1 MVAASP
7 PLRVELL
14 VFEHGRDGLVGM
26 PRYVPFE
33 HFNQGSRSSCRRHG
47 GESGNRRFKTNSLQC
62 RRGTVHGLSRS
73 WMVSASLMV
82 CVGSRTRNARSIHMA
97 SSVRPRLSIPRSRSI
112 RLDAST
118 SMKSRT
124 LRMRLAG
131 QTRDDR
137 DHVTFAQS
145 LICRGIGLIHRHGSK
160 NRKSVQQRFDDD
172 QAAPLRCSV
181 SCRGACYPAKQSLSS
196 DPKLMSHYQMPG
208 AAHPPLGDRRQRSC
222 YAAPFAAASIHW
234 RTIEYSGGFSTMIWR
249 RRSEI
254 SPVAPSRA
262 SQPPSRSSPPPRP
275 AES

>member
-7 PLRVELL
+7 PLPQMSCF
-14 VFEHGRDGLVGM
+14 VFEHGQMGSSGCRVTCHSSTSIKVRALVAGGTEGRAEIGASRPTRSNAGAARSTACKIMDGLSLANGLRGQ
-26 PRYVPFE
+26 PHAKRPLNTHGEF
-33 HFNQGSRSSCRRHG
+33 RSA
-47 GESGNRRFKTNSLQC
+47 Q
-62 RRGTVHGLSRS
+62 TVDPQIPLDPAG
-73 WMVSASLMV
+73 
-82 CVGSRTRNARSIHMA
+82 CVD
-97 SSVRPRLSIPRSRSI
+97 VDEL
-112 RLDAST
+112 
-118 SMKSRT
+118 RT

-262 SQPPSRSSPPPRP
+262 SQPPSRSSPPPRL

>member
-1 MVAASP
+1 
-7 PLRVELL
+7 
-14 VFEHGRDGLVGM
+14 M
-26 PRYVPFE
+26 PRYVPFK
-33 HFNQGSRSSCRRHG
+33 HLKQGSRSSCRRHG

-62 RRGTVHGLSRS
+62 RRGTVHGLCKIMDGLSLANGLRGQPHAKRPLNTHGEFRS
-73 WMVSASLMV
+73 AQTVDPQIPLDPAG
-82 CVGSRTRNARSIHMA
+82 CVD
-97 SSVRPRLSIPRSRSI
+97 V
-112 RLDAST
+112 DE
-118 SMKSRT
+118 SRT
-124 LRMRLAG
+124 LRMQLAG

-254 SPVAPSRA
+254 SPVAPVKGQSA
-262 SQPPSRSSPPPRP
+262 DLTKF
-275 AES
+275 AAA